1 MHKSTRDM
9 LISQYKDGY
18 QVIMEALDGISS
30 SEMDA
35 REAEGEWSPRE
46 VIHHLADSEMNSAI
60 RLRRLIAE
68 EQPQITGYDQDLYA
82 EMLYYDRP
90 VDPSLAVFN
99 AVRQST
105 ADILERLTEDQWAR
119 HGTHSEHGSYSVLDW
134 LQIYSAHAHEH
145 AEQITRARAVVA
157 DPGED

>member
-18 QVIMEALDGISS
+18 RVIMAALAGISS
-30 SEMDA
+30 AEMDA
-35 REAEGEWSPRE
+35 REAPGEWSPRE

-68 EQPQITGYDQDLYA
+68 DRPEIMGYDQDLYA
-82 EMLYYDRP
+82 RQLYYDRP

-105 ADILERLTEDQWAR
+105 ADILEMLTEEQWAR
-119 HGTHSEHGSYSVLDW
+119 EGSHSEHGTYSVLDW
-134 LQIYSAHAHEH
+134 LQIYAAHAHEH
-145 AEQITRARAVVA
+145 AEQIQRARAKVA
-157 DPGED
+157 HPQD